1 MINIIKFRHLI
12 LNLALTNFKLKY
24 KNSVLGFFWSLLEPF
39 FMLVVLYV
47 VFSNLMKTNVEH
59 YQLFLL
65 LGIICWGFF
74 EKGTSMGINSIIGN
88 PNIVKNVYFP
98 REILV
103 MSSCLTALFMTLF
116 ELIVFVIFMVFFQVK
131 PGIYVIFVPIILIFE
146 LLIIFGISL
155 AISAINVSYRDIQ
168 YIWKVILQAGFF
180 GTPILYQTSML
191 PSSIAPY
198 MNLNPMARIIEIM
211 RNILIYRINVNIYD
225 FEYLSI
231 ISLILIIVGYNIFK
245 KYEPYFAE
253 NI

>member
-1 MINIIKFRHLI
+1 MNNIFKYRHLI
-12 LNLALTNFKLKY
+12 LNLAITNFKLKY
-24 KNSVLGFFWSLLEPF
+24 KNSILGFFWSLLEPF

-47 VFSNLMKTNVEH
+47 VFSSLMKTNVEH

-88 PNIVKNVYFP
+88 QF
-98 REILV
+98 
-103 MSSCLTALFMTLF
+103 
-116 ELIVFVIFMVFFQVK
+116 IVFVIFMLFFQVM
-131 PGIYVIFVPIILIFE
+131 PGIYSLFVPIILIFE
-146 LLIIFGISL
+146 LMIIYGISL

-191 PSSIAPY
+191 PSSIVPY
-198 MNLNPMARIIEIM
+198 MYLNPMARIIELM
-211 RNILIYRINVNIYD
+211 RNIVIYRTDFNIYS
-225 FEYLSI
+225 FEYLSVV
-231 ISLILIIVGYNIFK
+231 SLIFIIIGYKIFK